1 MDHRGSNIIT
11 DGKVFFLPTHPET
24 VMHVWDVLLSSQ
36 GSAVL
41 QPLLQLFDLNLR
53 QTNVIRIGLKVEL
66 HLTVFSSSG

>member
-1 MDHRGSNIIT
+1 MV
-11 DGKVFFLPTHPET
+11 KCFLPTHPET

-36 GSAVL
+36 GSAIL

-66 HLTVFSSSG
+66 HLTVFGSSG